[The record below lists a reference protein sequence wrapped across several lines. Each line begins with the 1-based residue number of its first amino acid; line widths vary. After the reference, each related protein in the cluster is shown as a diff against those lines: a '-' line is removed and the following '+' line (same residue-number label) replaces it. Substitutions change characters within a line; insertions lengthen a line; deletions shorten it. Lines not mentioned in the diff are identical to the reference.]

1 MLFKRNYILYISG
14 LILYLSLLYGYSI
27 DEDLNGG
34 AKPDFYGYVDTANLF
49 VNDFLNTFLNYDERN
64 DRHSPVII
72 ILISQLFK
80 LGFEESS
87 VRFIGL
93 NICLLNIVFFYKCL
107 RIKFK
112 LVDPF
117 YLKLLSFVIL
127 LSPTFRALSIWPDS
141 RIYGL
146 MFFLISLFYF
156 LKFQLEKKKYNYV
169 IFNVFYLAIS
179 SYFSPNFGVFS
190 IYFFLYFLSYYQ
202 FTQKLFLY
210 ILINILLAYPAFH
223 YLFVMDVPFLT
234 SSTTPASQFSDN
246 EFFSFSNFSN
256 KMLIIVSIIF
266 FYYLPLLFSKKI
278 NLIFKTEKNFYFII
292 TIFLLVLINIIFFNY
307 KVVFTGG
314 GIFFLASN
322 YIFDNNYLF
331 YLVALFAYFIFFVK
345 FFNYNNLSIIILLII
360 TNPQLTIYHKYYDPL
375 LVFLFFTI
383 FDFGIKKEYFNIK
396 NISLWYLFY
405 MLLISIS
412 FYKMYYI

>member
-1 MLFKRNYILYISG
+1 MLLKKNYILYISG
-14 LILYLSLLYGYSI
+14 LILYFSLIFGYSI
-27 DEDLNGG
+27 NEDLNGG
-34 AKPDFYGYVDTANLF
+34 AKPDFYSYVGTANLF
-49 VNDFLNTFLNYDERN
+49 ANDFLNTFLNYDERN
-64 DRHSPVII
+64 ERHSPVII

-87 VRFIGL
+87 IRFISL

-156 LKFQLEKKKYNYV
+156 LRFQLEKKDYNYV
-169 IFNVFYLAIS
+169 FFNAFYLAIS

-190 IYFFLYFLSYYQ
+190 IYFFLYFLFYYQ

-223 YLFVMDVPFLT
+223 YLFVMDVFFLT
-234 SSTTPASQFSDN
+234 GSTTPASQFYDDD
-246 EFFSFSNFSN
+246 FFSFSNFSN

-266 FYYLPLLFSKKI
+266 FYYLPLLLIKKI
-278 NLIFKTEKNFYFII
+278 NLIFKTEKNFFFII
-292 TIFLLVLINIIFFNY
+292 IIFLLVLTNIIFFNY

-331 YLVALFAYFIFFVK
+331 YLFTLFAFFIFFIK
-345 FFNYNNLSIIILLII
+345 FFNYNNLFIIILLII

-396 NISLWYLFY
+396 NISLWYLLY
-405 MLLISIS
+405 MFLISVS
-412 FYKMYYI
+412 FYKIYYI